1 MIKVLYAIIGALIV
15 VILIQSIIQHNERKE
30 LYNRIMAGDLS
41 EYITRT
47 EKVIPKSRKGF
58 MMNRAEKL
66 KNEGIL

>member
-1 MIKVLYAIIGALIV
+1 
-15 VILIQSIIQHNERKE
+15 
-30 LYNRIMAGDLS
+30 MAGDLS